1 MFKPRFLLSCL
12 FFTAIA
18 NSYAC
23 DSSNRFQCYDNN
35 VTLNYGYGVE
45 ENTARFS
52 EIGVG
57 GEALFD
63 NNIWLNGA
71 MDGLF
76 TYSNSNNNQGLQQT
90 FNNAS
95 GSSFTLRGGYAFN
108 VDSNYNFI
116 PYLGFNYTNTLVAYN
131 YDSINQFVIENPSF
145 NTSIGVISEYNII
158 DNKLKFRLD
167 SGLTY
172 SFHKAVAPGSNDDLN
187 SLSHVDYSNYLLNFT
202 PELQYN
208 INNRLTMSVFS
219 TLGFTFGGNASL
231 PEVYYPDIATN
242 TNQVFNN
249 DNTYAIFGLKFG
261 ILF

>member
-12 FFTAIA
+12 LFSGIA

-23 DSSNRFQCYDNN
+23 DSSNVFQCYDNN
-35 VTLNYGYGVE
+35 VTLNYGYGIE
-45 ENTARFS
+45 QDTATFS
-52 EIGVG
+52 QIGIGSEV
-57 GEALFD
+57 LFD
-63 NNIWLNGA
+63 NNIWVNA
-71 MDGLF
+71 SMYGLF
-76 TYSNSNNNQGLQQT
+76 TYNNSNNNQGLQQT

-95 GSSFTLRGGYAFN
+95 GSSFTIRGGYGFN

-116 PYLGFNYTNTLVAYN
+116 PYIGFNYTNTLVAYN

-145 NTSIGVISEYNII
+145 NTSIGLISEYNII

-172 SFHKAVAPGSNDDLN
+172 SYHKAVTPNSNYDTN
-187 SLSHVDYSNYLLNFT
+187 SLGHLDYSKYALNFT

-208 INNRLTMSVFS
+208 INKRLTMSAFS
-219 TLGFTFGGNASL
+219 TVGFQFGGNASL
-231 PEVYYPDIATN
+231 PEVYYPDFDTYSNNVI
-242 TNQVFNN
+242 NN

-261 ILF
+261 VLF

>member
-1 MFKPRFLLSCL
+1 MFKSRFFFSCL
-12 FFTAIA
+12 SFLCIA
-18 NSYAC
+18 NVYAC
-23 DSSNRFQCYDNN
+23 DSNNIFQCYDNN

-45 ENTARFS
+45 QDTATFS
-52 EIGVG
+52 QIGVG
-57 GEALFD
+57 GEVLFD
-63 NNIWLNGA
+63 NNIWVNASMG
-71 MDGLF
+71 GLF
-76 TYSNSNNNQGLQQT
+76 TYNNFNNNQGLQQT

-145 NTSIGVISEYNII
+145 NTSIGLISEYNII
-158 DNKLKFRLD
+158 DSALKFRFD

-172 SFHKAVAPGSNDDLN
+172 SYHKAVAPGSNDDLN
-187 SLSHVDYSNYLLNFT
+187 NLAHVNYSNYSLNLT

-208 INNRLTMSVFS
+208 INKRLTMSIFS

-242 TNQVFNN
+242 TNQIFNN

>member
-1 MFKPRFLLSCL
+1 MFKSRFLFSCL
-12 FFTAIA
+12 SFTAIA

-23 DSSNRFQCYDNN
+23 DSSNVFQCYDNN
-35 VTLNYGYGVE
+35 VTLNYGYGIE

-57 GEALFD
+57 SEVLFD
-63 NNIWLNGA
+63 NNIWINASMG
-71 MDGLF
+71 GLL
-76 TYSNSNNNQGLQQT
+76 TYNNLNNNTGLGQT
-90 FNNAS
+90 FNNFS
-95 GSSFTLRGGYAFN
+95 GSSFTFRGGYGFN
-108 VDSNYNFI
+108 VASNYNFI
-116 PYLGFNYTNTLVAYN
+116 PYVGFNYTNMLVAYN
-131 YDSINQFVIENPSF
+131 YSSINQFIIENPSF
-145 NTSIGVISEYNII
+145 NTSVGLISEYNII
-158 DNKLKFRLD
+158 DSKLKFRFD

-172 SFHKAVAPGSNDDLN
+172 SFHKAVAPNSNDNLN
-187 SLSHVDYSNYLLNFT
+187 HLMHTDYSNYLLNFT

-242 TNQVFNN
+242 SNQVVNN